1 MKTCARLAFIGIA
14 LASGASQGQNLF
26 ANPGFEDPITFD
38 GPPFVGF
45 WEGFSAGG
53 NAFAANSGTNPQ
65 SGALHA
71 EISILGDNNSFAG
84 VFQDVPGLAA
94 GQEVTFSGWH
104 ARGSA
109 VLDVGIEFRI
119 EWRDSVGNLEI
130 SRTANMTAAPGSSA
144 YELFSLTSTVP
155 AGADSARAVY
165 AIQTF
170 GGDGPTNSGTVYLD
184 NMSFVPAPSALG
196 LLAAGGLVAARRRRA
211 S

>member
-1 MKTCARLAFIGIA
+1 VNTRILLVGIA
-14 LASGASQGQNLF
+14 LASGAAQGQNLF
-26 ANPGFEDPITFD
+26 ANPGFEDAITFD

-53 NAFAANSGTNPQ
+53 NAFAANSTTNPL
-65 SGALHA
+65 SEMFHA
-71 EISILGDNNSFAG
+71 DISILGDDNSFAG

-104 ARGSA
+104 ARGSL

-119 EWRDSVGNLEI
+119 EWRDSVNNVEI
-130 SRTANMTAAPGSSA
+130 SRTFNMTTAPASTA
-144 YELFSLTSTVP
+144 YEEFAMSAIVP
-155 AGADSARAVY
+155 AGADSARVVY

-170 GGDGPTNSGTVYLD
+170 GGDGPTNSGTIYLD

-196 LLAAGGLVAARRRRA
+196 LLAAGGLVASRRRRA
-211 S
+211 N